1 VVPPSAESTAT
12 PGDLTIDRDIM
23 GGLPCVAGHRIT
35 IAQLLGE
42 AAEWGALDDLAVDMR
57 CQPDEFRAAMRAAAR
72 YFAQASNFAAKDARI
87 AELESA
93 LTKVTQIL
101 TDVHAAV
108 NGRKPHDAREN
119 ARCTIEWIE
128 DAKETIALWRPV
140 VEAAKAWNDS
150 EDSTIEDAAA
160 KADALEAAVEALGD
174 DS

>member
-1 VVPPSAESTAT
+1 
-12 PGDLTIDRDIM
+12 M

-42 AAEWGALDDLAVDMR
+42 AAEWGALDALAVDMR

-72 YFAQASNFAAKDARI
+72 YFAQASNFA
-87 AELESA
+87 EE
-93 LTKVTQIL
+93 TKVAQIL
-101 TDVHAAV
+101 TDVHTAV
-108 NGRKPHDAREN
+108 NGRKPHGAREN